1 MCIHIK
7 LTVCVCVY
15 VYNVCVC
22 ACVYTCTC
30 LLSCVRLFYDPMD
43 CSPPGFSIHGIFQAR
58 ILEWI
63 AIAFSRES
71 FQPRDQACASR
82 VSWITGRL
90 FTAEPLGKPNST
102 VFQFKKKKMGEDFP
116 GSSLVKTL
124 VKTLPMQRA
133 QA

>member
-1 MCIHIK
+1 MC
-7 LTVCVCVY
+7 VCVCVCMY
-15 VYNVCVC
+15 K
-22 ACVYTCTC
+22 C
-30 LLSCVRLFYDPMD
+30 LLNCVRLFYDPMD
-43 CSPPGFSIHGIFQAR
+43 CSPPGSSIHGIFQAR
-58 ILEWI
+58 ILEWL

-82 VSWITGRL
+82 VSWIAGRL

-102 VFQFKKKKMGEDFP
+102 IFQLKKKKMGEDFP